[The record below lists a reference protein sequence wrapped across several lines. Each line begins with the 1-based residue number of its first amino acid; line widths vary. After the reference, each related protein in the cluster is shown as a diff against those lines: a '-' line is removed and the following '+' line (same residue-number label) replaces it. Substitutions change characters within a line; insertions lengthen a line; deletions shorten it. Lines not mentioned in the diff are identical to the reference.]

1 MNISDLVRA
10 IGTPDFTFEP
20 VELECNGIKF
30 KVKIKKEMSV
40 ADSEFIFKPKSEFD
54 DSFSCRRIHRLVLFV
69 TEGVDERPTLQQ
81 VMEFPIALVSTLGA
95 AIDGVQVKKEPGKP
109 AVKKNLRRRMSSGTK

>member
-95 AIDGVQVKKEPGKP
+95 AIDGVQVKKEAGKSV
-109 AVKKNLRRRMSSGTK
+109 VKKTLRRRKISGTK